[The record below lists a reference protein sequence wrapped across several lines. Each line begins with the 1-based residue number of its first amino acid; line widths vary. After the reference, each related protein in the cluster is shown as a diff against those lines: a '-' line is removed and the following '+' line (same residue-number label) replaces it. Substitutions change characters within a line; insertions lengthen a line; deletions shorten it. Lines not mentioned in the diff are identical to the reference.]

1 MPGSGRGLKAGFF
14 GNRAR
19 QEKEG
24 REMTDNTP
32 EQPDNIVPEN
42 IVPETESPQNIVP
55 ENIVPETESPQN
67 IVPENIVPEN
77 IVPED
82 ES

>member
-55 ENIVPETESPQN
+55 ENIVPE
-67 IVPENIVPEN
+67 N